1 MSRARTTAIV
11 VASVVAATLGVL
23 ATTGVASA
31 GGGRSRTSLRDA
43 SGKVVGTVEIAKRGS
58 LTEVRAR
65 LNFDPAAVATETFH
79 GFHIHANGDPAN
91 GSGCLADPT
100 KEPTTWFAA
109 VDGHWKAADQ
119 EHAAH
124 HGDLVSLYVTAD
136 GRAEARFVTGRI
148 DRDALAG
155 KAMVVHAGPDNF
167 GNVPVGT
174 AANQYT
180 ANSADAVTATK
191 NTGNAGTRVACGVI
205 SG

>member
-1 MSRARTTAIV
+1 M
-11 VASVVAATLGVL
+11 
-23 ATTGVASA
+23 ASA
-31 GGGRSRTSLRDA
+31 GGGNPHTTLRDA
-43 SGKVVGTVEIAKRGS
+43 SGKEVGTVEIAKRGS

-65 LNFDPAAVATETFH
+65 LNFDPGTVATETFH

-91 GSGCLADPT
+91 GSGCLADPA
-100 KEPTTWFAA
+100 KEPATWFVA

-148 DRDALAG
+148 DRNAIAG
-155 KAMVVHAGPDNF
+155 KAIVIHAGADNF
-167 GNVPVGT
+167 GNVPVGS

-191 NTGNAGTRVACGVI
+191 NTGNAGARVACGVI
-205 SG
+205 GR